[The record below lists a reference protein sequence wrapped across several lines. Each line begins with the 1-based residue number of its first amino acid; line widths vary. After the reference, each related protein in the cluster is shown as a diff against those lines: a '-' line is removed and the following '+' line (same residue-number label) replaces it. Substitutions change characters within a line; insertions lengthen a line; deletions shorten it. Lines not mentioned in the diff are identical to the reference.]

1 MAKFRS
7 MPKPS
12 AIMDYLN
19 HYVHG
24 QERAKRELSA
34 AAYRHYLGQ
43 AYGELC
49 DDKKKHPFG
58 PRHILVLGPTGAG
71 KTHLVR
77 TLAEGLGVPIAF
89 ADAASLVES
98 GYVGEHLSDV
108 FRRLL
113 LVTRGDVESAHHGI
127 VFIDEID
134 KIRRQES
141 NSRDVAGEG
150 VQASLLAPLDGSRV
164 EISFGNRICSL
175 DTGRLL
181 FICTGAFVGLTD
193 IIRRRVDAGR
203 SFGFRALGSGAV
215 ELNDDQLLARGELAD
230 LREYGFIPEFLGRF
244 AVITTVGSLSRDDMI
259 QLLKNTENSPLR
271 RHARWFA
278 THGVEL
284 IIPDET
290 LGMIADQA
298 LAIGTNARG
307 LDRALTRMLA
317 PFEWQLPELNKRCV
331 RQIILTP
338 EVVRGKKEPLI
349 GFSTRSEEA
358 MDQDLAMRLRLHA
371 ARMLHPD
378 PDDKDALE
386 TVGVTTVATPK
397 AISRKS
403 RRRRRDADAHGQA
416 FLPFAEA
423 QKSERGSTNSG

>member
-7 MPKPS
+7 MPTPS
-12 AIMDYLN
+12 AIVDYL
-19 HYVHG
+19 HRFVHG
-24 QERAKRELSA
+24 QDRAKRDLSA

-43 AYGELC
+43 AYCQLS
-49 DDKKKHPFG
+49 DKPKPPFG
-58 PRHILVLGPTGAG
+58 PRHILMLGPTGAG

-77 TLAEGLGVPIAF
+77 TLAEGLGVPFAL

-113 LVTRGDVESAHHGI
+113 IITKGDVEWAHHGI

-141 NSRDVAGEG
+141 GSRDVAGEG
-150 VQASLLAPLDGSRV
+150 VQASLLAPLDGSRIEV
-164 EISFGNRICSL
+164 SFGNRISSI

-181 FICTGAFVGLTD
+181 FICTGAFVGLAD
-193 IIRRRVDAGR
+193 IIRRRINAGR
-203 SFGFRALGSGAV
+203 SFGFQASANVAG
-215 ELNDDQLLARGELAD
+215 ELTDDQILARGELAD

-244 AVITTVGSLSRDDMI
+244 AVITTVSSLSRDDMI
-259 QLLKNTENSPLR
+259 NLLKNTDGSPLQR
-271 RHARWFA
+271 NVNWFA

-284 IIPDET
+284 IVPDET

-298 LAIGTNARG
+298 IANGTNARG

-331 RQIILTP
+331 RQVILTP

-349 GFSTRSEEA
+349 GFSTRSKDA
-358 MDQDLAMRLRLHA
+358 MDQDLAMRLRMHT

-378 PDDKDALE
+378 PDEKDALE
-386 TVGVTTVATPK
+386 TGGVTTVATPK
-397 AISRKS
+397 ATSRKP
-403 RRRRRDADAHGQA
+403 RRRRRDADARGQA
-416 FLPFAEA
+416 FLPFDEA
-423 QKSERGSTNSG
+423 QQSERGSTNSG